1 MDGSGASGRNASPGE
16 KSRDMRLVTGARE
29 DQPGSLPERY
39 AIRQQDENRVL
50 VCVEA
55 PTLSVRVE
63 RDLIVGAAAARKSPP
78 GSIYLDG
85 AAQGEPFLDTE
96 RHVFNLDHHEGC
108 VRAFTLA
115 TCEQA
120 IVLVRMGLDLRKQDW
135 VVYANEPDLDTIF
148 AIWVLLNHIRLNDD
162 DPVIRQTVMPLL
174 RLQGAIDAHGLE
186 LQELVGF
193 PPKLYLD
200 TFAQLE
206 HLRAREVQLKREG
219 TWQDVDFL
227 AYTAGA
233 LREIDLLIYSPM
245 DFEETLEVQELA
257 RARIA
262 HHWLVIACRSQ
273 AGIYEV
279 EKHLRRLH
287 GERLGIIALEKRASA
302 YTIRRVN
309 HFLPVG
315 LETVYEQLNAMDP
328 KAGSARSGNRW
339 GGSGEIGGS
348 PRVAGTGLTAQ
359 QIVEICSTGYNRP
372 RRFYAI
378 ASLVRAS
385 CASLAVLLAAI
396 GVVALHG
403 SLRRPLPALEEVF
416 ARRTGEFAAV
426 FGSLVLLLLLLSWR
440 RLGDYGLKLPARVEW
455 WILLPAA
462 ATASLAGGAWFP
474 GALAAGRSLHG
485 LAIPGEWVG
494 IFAFAAAAELLFRGL
509 VHGILARMHSTQKSG
524 GRWYL
529 SRPVA
534 VSSLLYAFWALAP
547 FRAADLLSGAVTGA
561 GTLLFGVCCGVARER
576 SGSLLPPI
584 LIHCLCL
591 LVPVLV

>member
-1 MDGSGASGRNASPGE
+1 MEVSSERKRWE
-16 KSRDMRLVTGARE
+16 MRLVAGACEQETRNL
-29 DQPGSLPERY
+29 SERY
-39 AIRQQDENRVL
+39 AIRQQEEVRVL

-55 PTLSVRVE
+55 PTMSVRVE
-63 RDLIVGAAAARKSPP
+63 RDLIVSSAAARKSPP
-78 GSIYLDG
+78 GSIFLDG

-96 RHVFNLDHHEGC
+96 KQVFNLDHHEDC

-135 VVYANEPDLDTIF
+135 FVYANEPDLDTIF

-162 DPVIRQTVMPLL
+162 DLVIRQTVMPLL
-174 RLQGAIDAHGLE
+174 RLQGTIDAHGLE

-206 HLRAREVQLKREG
+206 QLRAREVQLKREG
-219 TWQDVDFL
+219 IWQDVDFL
-227 AYTAGA
+227 AYTASV

-262 HHWLVIACRSQ
+262 HHWLVIACRSK

-287 GERLGIIALEKRASA
+287 GERLGIIALEKSESA
-302 YTIRRVN
+302 FTIRRVN
-309 HFLPVG
+309 HFLPVS
-315 LETVYEQLNAMDP
+315 LETIYEQLNAMDP

-339 GGSGEIGGS
+339 GGSAEIGGS
-348 PRVAGTGLTAQ
+348 PRVTGTGLTARQ
-359 QIVEICSTGYNRP
+359 VVDICSTVYHRP
-372 RRFYAI
+372 RRFYAV
-378 ASLVRAS
+378 ASLLRAAL
-385 CASLAVLLAAI
+385 ASLAVPLSAVSVI
-396 GVVALHG
+396 ALHG
-403 SLRRPLPALEEVF
+403 FLRRPFPALADVF
-416 ARRTGEFAAV
+416 ARRTGIFAAV
-426 FGSLVLLLLLLSWR
+426 FGSLVLLLLMLSWR
-440 RLGDYGLKLPARVEW
+440 RLGVNGMKRPARFEW
-455 WILLPAA
+455 WLLLPAA
-462 ATASLAGGAWFP
+462 AAASLTGGAWFP
-474 GALAAGRSLHG
+474 GALASGRSLLG
-485 LAIPGEWVG
+485 LTIPEGLITILV
-494 IFAFAAAAELLFRGL
+494 FASAAELLFRGL
-509 VHGILARMHSTQKSG
+509 VHGILARTYATQKSG

-529 SRPVA
+529 SWPVI
-534 VSSLLYAFWALAP
+534 VSSLLYAFWALVP
-547 FRAADLLSGAVTGA
+547 YHAAGPIPGAATGA
-561 GTLLFGVCCGVARER
+561 GALLFGICCGVARER
-576 SGSLLPPI
+576 SGSLLPPV